1 MASTM
6 DYRLQLWPG
15 QNMGGARGGTRK
27 QSGRDDE
34 LAGGGGG
41 AGASGHG
48 QGMRVELVPMICR
61 PHSSR
66 S

>member
-1 MASTM
+1 M

-15 QNMGGARGGTRK
+15 QDMGGARGGTRQ

-48 QGMRVELVPMICR
+48 QGMRVELVPM
-61 PHSSR
+61 
-66 S
+66 